1 MKVYKCYFKY
11 APEYEYLGGYS
22 FDDFQE
28 MIILADS
35 KKEAKKIFIETI
47 RDCYG
52 NRYNKHIELGL
63 TVIEEQ
69 NQKSVVCIIA
79 HL

>member
-1 MKVYKCYFKY
+1 MKVYRCYFKY
-11 APEYEYLGGYS
+11 TPEYEYLGGYS

-35 KKEAKKIFIETI
+35 KEEAKEMFIETI

-52 NRYNKHIELGL
+52 NRYDKHIELDL

>member
-11 APEYEYLGGYS
+11 TPEYEYLGGYS

-35 KKEAKKIFIETI
+35 KEEAKEIFVELIK
-47 RDCYG
+47 DCMVSMGTDMTYIL
-52 NRYNKHIELGL
+52 N
-63 TVIEEQ
+63 
-69 NQKSVVCIIA
+69 
-79 HL
+79 